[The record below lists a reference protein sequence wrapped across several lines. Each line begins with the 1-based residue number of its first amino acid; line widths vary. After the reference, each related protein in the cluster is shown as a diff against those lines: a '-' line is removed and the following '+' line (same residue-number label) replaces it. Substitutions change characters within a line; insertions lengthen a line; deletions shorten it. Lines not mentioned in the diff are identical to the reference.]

1 MFRELEP
8 SEFEAAARILDPR
21 TAALRWLV
29 AFLRNS
35 GDGLSGEGRWA
46 LWWGGLARE
55 ASASWVA
62 VARLRAR
69 TLYVGGDGET
79 ADATDLEALAREV
92 SPLRVVGDA
101 SFLDLWGGRSAAP
114 RSRASESRRFAVL
127 AYRGG
132 AEAVPGFRIAEE
144 EDLPV
149 LVEYA
154 RLLFAELGEP
164 DPPDTE
170 ACVENGLV
178 YVVEEAGLVA
188 GMVFS
193 NSSDGRYVHA
203 GGAFVH
209 PAHRGRGLGR
219 RLAAGLGAALLAER
233 SATAVLDADEENV
246 AALAAY
252 RAAGYEEIG
261 VGRILGFPEGAWR
274 A

>member
-35 GDGLSGEGRWA
+35 GDGRPPEGRWA
-46 LWWGGLARE
+46 VWGGGPARE
-55 ASASWVA
+55 APASWIA

-79 ADATDLEALAREV
+79 ADAADLEALAREV

-101 SFLDLWGGRSAAP
+101 SFLDLGTGRSAAL
-114 RSRASESRRFAVL
+114 RSRASGSRGFAVF

-132 AEAVPGFRIAEE
+132 AESVPGFRIAEE

-149 LVEYA
+149 LLEYA

-170 ACVENGLV
+170 ACLEAGLV
-178 YVVEEAGLVA
+178 YVVEERGHVL
-188 GMVFS
+188 GIIFS

-209 PAHRGRGLGR
+209 PAHRGRG
-219 RLAAGLGAALLAER
+219 
-233 SATAVLDADEENV
+233 
-246 AALAAY
+246 
-252 RAAGYEEIG
+252 
-261 VGRILGFPEGAWR
+261 
-274 A
+274 